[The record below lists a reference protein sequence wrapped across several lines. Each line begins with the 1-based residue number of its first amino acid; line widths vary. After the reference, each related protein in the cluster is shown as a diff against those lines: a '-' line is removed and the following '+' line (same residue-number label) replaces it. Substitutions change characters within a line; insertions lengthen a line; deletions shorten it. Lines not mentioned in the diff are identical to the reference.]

1 MPQTLTLTNVRRLDL
16 STGRLGPRGDL
27 HVVEGRIARTGHP
40 DAQVI
45 DGGAGVDGGEGVV
58 MPGLWDAHVH
68 MAQWAMSSRWVDV
81 STARSP
87 QQAAALMAAATRD
100 PSDPVLVGFGFRDST
115 WSQSPTADVL
125 DAAIGD
131 HPTVVISHDVHATWL
146 NTAAIAH
153 FGVATQTGL
162 LQEQPAFELQTRLGD
177 LPVCVLDRWVEECAR
192 RAAAQGV
199 VGLVDLTMAWN
210 PADWRRRF
218 DQGFSSLR
226 VRAGVYPQHLDRV
239 AAEGLRGGQVLDA
252 EGWLTLG
259 PLKVITDGSLTAR
272 TAWCREPFHS
282 TGTGDPLPGQEHGVR
297 SVDMDELVGL
307 MRRASGRGMECAV
320 HAIGDLAVSQAL
332 DAFAETGARG
342 SIEHAQLISPDDI
355 VRMAAL
361 GVRASVQPAHLLDD
375 HEAMDA
381 LWAGRTEHA
390 FPLASMLSAGVELA
404 LGSDA
409 PVARLDPWLA
419 IETAVRRAAGTDE
432 GWHQEQSLTV
442 SQALVASTRGVHSL
456 VVGAEADLVVLPVS
470 PFEVP
475 PDQLHSI
482 SPTLTMVGGR
492 PTWRAP
498 RAVA

>member
-1 MPQTLTLTNVRRLDL
+1 MPQTITLTNVRRLDL
-16 STGRLGPRGDL
+16 STGRLGPLGDL
-27 HVVEGRIARTGHP
+27 HVVEGRVTRTGHP
-40 DAQVI
+40 DAEVI
-45 DGGAGVDGGEGVV
+45 DGGGLVDGGGIV

-68 MAQWAMSSRWVDV
+68 MTQWAMSSRWVDV
-81 STARSP
+81 SAARSP
-87 QQAAALMAAATRD
+87 QQAAALMAAARRAS
-100 PSDPVLVGFGFRDST
+100 SDPVLVGFGFRDST
-115 WSQSPTADVL
+115 WAESPTAGVL
-125 DAAIGD
+125 DAAIAD
-131 HPTVVISHDVHATWL
+131 HPTVVISHDVHSTWV

-153 FGVATQTGL
+153 FGLQSNTGL
-162 LQEQPAFELQTRLGD
+162 LQEQPAFDLQTRLLD
-177 LPVCVLDRWVEECAR
+177 LPVPVLDDWLDHSAR
-192 RAAAQGV
+192 RAASRGV

-218 DQGFSSLR
+218 AHGFSSVR

-252 EGWLTLG
+252 DGLLTLG
-259 PLKVITDGSLTAR
+259 PLKIITDGSLTAR

-297 SVDMDELVGL
+297 SVDMDDLVAL
-307 MRRASGRGMECAV
+307 MRQATSHGMECAV
-320 HAIGDLAVSQAL
+320 HAIGDRAAGQAL

-342 SIEHAQLISPDDI
+342 SIEHAQLISPEDI
-355 VRMAAL
+355 TRMAGL

-375 HEAMDA
+375 REAMDA

-390 FPLASMLSAGVELA
+390 FPLASMRAAGVELA

-419 IETAVRRAAGTDE
+419 IEAAVRRASATDQ
-432 GWHQEQSLTV
+432 GWHPEQSLTL
-442 SQALVASTRGVHSL
+442 SQALVASTRGVHAL
-456 VVGAEADLVVLPVS
+456 VVGSEADLLVLPVS

-475 PDQLHSI
+475 SDQLHAI
-482 SPTLTMVGGR
+482 SPTLTLVGGR

-498 RAVA
+498 HTAS